1 MNEQTLLEKLRKIEA
16 LIANPGTAGEGMA
29 AAEARQRLLDRL
41 AETRKSDPPTEYTF
55 SIPDAWSKRLF
66 HALLRRYG
74 LKPYRYRGQRRT
86 TVMVR
91 VPKIFVDETLWP
103 EYLEMSQTLQGYLE
117 EITNRVILEIFQQKP
132 QDDVEEAPQQ
142 LPGPEHGYTEK

>member
-1 MNEQTLLEKLRKIEA
+1 MDEQALLEKLRKIEA
-16 LIANPGTAGEGMA
+16 LIAKPGTAGEGMA

-41 AETRKSDPPTEYTF
+41 AEIRKSNPAREYSF
-55 SIPDAWSKRLF
+55 SMPDVWSNRLF

-103 EYLEMSQTLQGYLE
+103 EYLEMSQTLRGYLE
-117 EITNRVILEIFQQKP
+117 EITNRVILELFQQKP
-132 QDDVEEAPQQ
+132 QDDVEEAPEQ
-142 LPGPEHGYTEK
+142 LPEPELGT